1 MLNGQPTLTI
11 KLIKIQFTQ
20 PLHSKVKVQLM
31 SGPSSAITGAWRQAK
46 NGFLNLFG
54 ETLELPSSDTLKV
67 KVLSEGR
74 EELEDGAI
82 CLSSFDRIDSH
93 EVKTQHYILT
103 LNLSAQTDIFSESTT
118 LDIQI
123 PEPEDKF
130 LVAQYRQTTPTN
142 QLSKISI

>member
-46 NGFLNLFG
+46 NGFVNLFG

-82 CLSSFDRIDSH
+82 GG
-93 EVKTQHYILT
+93 
-103 LNLSAQTDIFSESTT
+103 
-118 LDIQI
+118 
-123 PEPEDKF
+123 
-130 LVAQYRQTTPTN
+130 
-142 QLSKISI
+142 